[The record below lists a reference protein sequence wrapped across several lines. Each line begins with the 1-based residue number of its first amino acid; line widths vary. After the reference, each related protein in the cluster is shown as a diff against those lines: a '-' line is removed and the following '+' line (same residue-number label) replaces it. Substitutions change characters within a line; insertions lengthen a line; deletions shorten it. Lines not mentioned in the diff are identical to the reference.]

1 MIERPLD
8 LDAIAAFVC
17 IAELDSFTRAAEAMR
32 TTQAAISLKLKRLE
46 ARLGC
51 RLVERTPRYVR
62 LSARGAAFLEHARE
76 LLEAQDRALAEFAGT
91 RQRLTIGISD
101 HVAGPELPALI
112 ARMNAQDPQLLIDI
126 RIGSSGDLIQSF
138 DRRELDTV
146 IVRLHNGRSDGEI
159 LTEEKFGWFAAPS
172 WRHRAGE
179 PLPVA
184 TLAEPC
190 GVRAM
195 AAKLLDA
202 AGVPWTEIFVGG
214 GVAAVAAAVTAGL
227 GVAALAPRMLP
238 FGAIDVGPKLGLPD
252 LPRLPVLL
260 HTRVKDGRPR
270 DALAALA
277 AAFRSVVRGARA
289 TPAKKGRKKID
300 GRKAMLLPIP
310 GKRTAQAETGKGA
323 RAGAIKRKAG

>member
-8 LDAIAAFVC
+8 LDAVQAFILIADFG
-17 IAELDSFTRAAEAMR
+17 SFTRAAEVMQ

-46 ARLGC
+46 DRLGW
-51 RLVERTPRYVR
+51 RLIERTPRYVE

-76 LLEAQDRALAEFAGT
+76 LLGVHDRALSVFSQA

-112 ARMNAQDPQLLIDI
+112 ARMNAQDPQLLIEI
-126 RIGSSGDLIQSF
+126 RIGSSGDLLQSF

-146 IVRLHNGRSDGEI
+146 IVRVHAGRRDGEV
-159 LTEEKFGWFAAPS
+159 LAEEQFGWFAAPN
-172 WRHRAGE
+172 WQHRAGE

-190 GVRAM
+190 GVRVM
-195 AAKLLDA
+195 SSKLLDA

-214 GVAAVAAAVTAGL
+214 GVTAVAAAVMAGL

-238 FGAIDVGPKLGLPD
+238 FGAVNVGHKLGLPK

-260 HTRVKDGRPR
+260 HSRVKEGRPR
-270 DALAALA
+270 DALAALS
-277 AAFRSVVRGARA
+277 AAFKGAVRG
-289 TPAKKGRKKID
+289 
-300 GRKAMLLPIP
+300 
-310 GKRTAQAETGKGA
+310 
-323 RAGAIKRKAG
+323 